1 MTKNNLEK
9 KELIEKNIRQEKDMI
24 ENYERENN
32 LLQNQ
37 IWDYENDL
45 NEDYSSEIEDL
56 IDNMVINENL
66 IRRCEIEIEIYEDE
80 LEKDKHLFSNNL
92 NQSNFKLNSIDDIR
106 NHFGYISSSNLLK
119 LWIMRF
125 SVNELV
131 NDLRWIYNDDNE
143 TLNEISKLLK

>member
-131 NDLRWIYNDDNE
+131 NDLKWIYNDDNE

>member
-1 MTKNNLEK
+1 MELTEK
-9 KELIEKNIRQEKDMI
+9 KIQSEKEMI
-24 ENYERENN
+24 ENYEKENN
-32 LLQNQ
+32 QLQNQ

-131 NDLRWIYNDDNE
+131 NDLKWIYNDDKK
-143 TLNEISKLLK
+143 TLTEISKLLK

>member
-1 MTKNNLEK
+1 
-9 KELIEKNIRQEKDMI
+9 MI